1 MKMGIERVLKEKFAD
16 ALKDIQQVFDEEN
29 RETTVEVLKGP
40 NAPFL
45 MSGCKIADGVG
56 TMLVTS
62 VGSNTGWGLLMAS
75 ISEDTGE
82 EAPLQVHLNGL
93 ATFIGIIGCLLGLM
107 FYVGLFDNFRI
118 IQVTILV
125 VAVPEC
131 LPLVIT
137 LTEVAATT
145 FFLGCNNTGR

>member
-82 EAPLQVHLNGL
+82 EAPLQASILNEKNYRRYGIGASQRTCGL
-93 ATFIGIIGCLLGLM
+93 QSCNCFFIS
-107 FYVGLFDNFRI
+107 LFRL
-118 IQVTILV
+118 ILSTHY
-125 VAVPEC
+125 P
-131 LPLVIT
+131 I
-137 LTEVAATT
+137 
-145 FFLGCNNTGR
+145 FS

>member
-1 MKMGIERVLKEKFAD
+1 
-16 ALKDIQQVFDEEN
+16 
-29 RETTVEVLKGP
+29 
-40 NAPFL
+40 
-45 MSGCKIADGVG
+45 
-56 TMLVTS
+56 MLVMS

-93 ATFIGIIGCLLGLM
+93 ATFIGIIGLSVAALVLIILLIKYSARLEFDTDKTSFLKAVYGGVKIFTIAVSEVSGCLLGFM

-137 LTEVAATT
+137 LREVAATT